1 MIKTKIL
8 KTGVSSLLKS
18 KIGKPTVQKSYLF
31 MGTQPKGKI
40 NPNSLGYVCPD
51 KTINFATDKVAN
63 NYAKNVVVQALNSKK
78 PYEKSVVLKGK
89 RILYEMNGTS
99 NRCSIP
105 NGSEGIWVHG
115 HPDLFGKG
123 KTVPFSAIDYTSFR
137 SMDGLEQAIIY
148 NSKGQESKLIKTAGK
163 KTLFDKIMSKILP
176 PENYKAM
183 KELSQIGACNADYGS
198 ALLSV
203 NEKNAK
209 WKLRQLAIKR
219 IFALIRKDTPKAE
232 YYTQQAEE
240 LFNKEVEKATKNE
253 KLAKVLHN
261 FWTKK
266 ADKLGVQYSTN
277 FENLV

>member
-1 MIKTKIL
+1 MIETKIL

-18 KIGKPTVQKSYLF
+18 KIGKPTMQKSYLF

-163 KTLFDKIMSKILP
+163 KLYLI
-176 PENYKAM
+176 
-183 KELSQIGACNADYGS
+183 
-198 ALLSV
+198 
-203 NEKNAK
+203 
-209 WKLRQLAIKR
+209 KLCRKFFHQR
-219 IFALIRKDTPKAE
+219 I
-232 YYTQQAEE
+232 
-240 LFNKEVEKATKNE
+240 TK
-253 KLAKVLHN
+253 
-261 FWTKK
+261 
-266 ADKLGVQYSTN
+266 Q
-277 FENLV
+277 